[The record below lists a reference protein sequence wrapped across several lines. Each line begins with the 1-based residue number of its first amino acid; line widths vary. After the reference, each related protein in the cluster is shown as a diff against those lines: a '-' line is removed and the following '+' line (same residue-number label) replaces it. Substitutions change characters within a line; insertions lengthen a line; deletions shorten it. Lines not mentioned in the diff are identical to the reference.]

1 MTAPSESESEVLLDR
16 AGRGDEA
23 ARQELLVLHRKRLR
37 QMIAVR
43 MDRRLA
49 ARIDPSDVVQEALAE
64 AIEQFSDY
72 LRERPLPFYPWLR
85 QLAWKRLAELYR
97 RHIQA
102 QKRSVRRE
110 EQRAP
115 ALPDESALELA
126 NRLLARGSSPSARL
140 RREELRSLMQSALAQ
155 LAEHDREVLVLRHLE
170 QLSTAEIAAVLGIS
184 EGAVYTRHL
193 RALERVRSL
202 LGDGLTEHDP

>member
-1 MTAPSESESEVLLDR
+1 MMAQQDLDPEPLLER
-16 AGRGDEA
+16 ARQGDAA
-23 ARQELLVLHRKRLR
+23 ARQQLLVLHQKRLR

-49 ARIDPSDVVQEALAE
+49 ARIDPSDVVQETMAE
-64 AIEQFSDY
+64 AIEQLSDY
-72 LRERPLPFYPWLR
+72 LRHRPLPFYPWLR
-85 QLAWKRLAELYR
+85 QLAWKRLSELYR

-102 QKRSVRRE
+102 SKRSVRRE
-110 EQRAP
+110 EHWGQS
-115 ALPDESALELA
+115 LPDESALELA

-140 RREELRSLMQSALAQ
+140 QREELRGVMQAALAQ

-170 QLSTAEIAAVLGIS
+170 QLSTAEIAAVLGIT

-193 RALERVRSL
+193 RALERLRSL
-202 LGDGLTEHDP
+202 LGDDLVEE